1 MNQNNAEI
9 THLLNKSE
17 IDQHTWNDI
26 LPIVYKQLK
35 MMAHTIKAGHKKDNL
50 LNTTSL
56 VHEAF
61 IKIQKNTKLNIKGT
75 KHFYHVA
82 ALSMRQIITDTARA
96 KLTDKRNGVEHS
108 LDEDVALNLE
118 DKQTHSLTEI
128 LEIDKALNSLVEFSP
143 RLADIVTYH
152 FFAGYSFVEVADLLG
167 ISESTVIR
175 DWKKARAWLY
185 ASLKSKGN

>member
-9 THLLNKSE
+9 THLLNRSN
-17 IDQHTWNDI
+17 IDQNTWDDI
-26 LPIVYKQLK
+26 LPLVYKQLK
-35 MMAHTIKAGHKKDNL
+35 KMAHNIKSVHKKDDF

-61 IKIQKNTKLNIKGT
+61 IKIQKNTKLNLSGT
-75 KHFYHVA
+75 KHFYHIA
-82 ALSMRQIITDTARA
+82 ALAMRQIITDTARS
-96 KLTDKRNGVEHS
+96 KLTAKRNAIEYS
-108 LDEDVALNLE
+108 LDDEVAINLN
-118 DKQTHSLTEI
+118 DANSKSITEI
-128 LEIDKALNSLVEFSP
+128 LEIDKALDSLKEMSP

-152 FFAGYSFVEVADLLG
+152 FFAGYSFVEVADLLD

-185 ASLKSKGN
+185 SSLNS

>member
-9 THLLNKSE
+9 THLLNNSE
-17 IDQHTWNDI
+17 IDQHTWDDI

-35 MMAHTIKAGHKKDNL
+35 MMAHNIRAAHKKDNF

-61 IKIQKNTKLNIKGT
+61 IKIQKNNKLNIKGT

-82 ALSMRQIITDTARA
+82 ALAMRQIITDTARS
-96 KLTDKRNGVEHS
+96 KLTAKRDGVEYN
-108 LDEDVALNLE
+108 LDDVALSIE
-118 DKQTHSLTEI
+118 DNQTRSITEI
-128 LEIDKALNSLVEFSP
+128 LEIDNALDLLREMSP

-152 FFAGYSFVEVADLLG
+152 FFAGYSFIEVADLLD

-185 ASLKSKGN
+185 AYLKSNSE

>member
-9 THLLNKSE
+9 THLLNKSH
-17 IDQHTWNDI
+17 IDQNTWDDI
-26 LPIVYKQLK
+26 LPLVYKQLK
-35 MMAHTIKAGHKKDNL
+35 AMAHNIKSNHRKDDF

-61 IKIQKNTKLNIKGT
+61 IKIQKNSKLNLSGT

-82 ALSMRQIITDTARA
+82 ALAMRQIITDTARA
-96 KLTDKRNGVEHS
+96 KLTAKRKAIEHS
-108 LDEDVALNLE
+108 IDGDDVIELS
-118 DKQTHSLTEI
+118 DKKSSSITEI
-128 LEIDKALNSLVEFSP
+128 LEIDKALDALKEVSP

-152 FFAGYSFVEVADLLG
+152 FFAGYSFVEVANLMD

-175 DWKKARAWLY
+175 DWKKARAWLFS
-185 ASLKSKGN
+185 SLQ

>member
-1 MNQNNAEI
+1 MTQKSSEL
-9 THLLNKSE
+9 TYLLNQE
-17 IDQHTWNDI
+17 NINPENWDEI

-35 MMAHTIKAGHKKDNL
+35 AMAHNIKSGHKKDNF

-61 IKIQKNTKLNIKGT
+61 IKIQKNEKLSIKGS

-82 ALSMRQIITDTARA
+82 AMAMRQIITDTARA
-96 KLTDKRNGVEHS
+96 RLTAKRKAIEHS
-108 LDEDVALNLE
+108 IDGDTAF
-118 DKQTHSLTEI
+118 DISDTKSTSIHEI
-128 LEIDKALNSLVEFSP
+128 LEIDKALTQLAKMNQ

-152 FFAGYSFVEVADLLG
+152 FFAGYSFVEVADLLE

-175 DWKKARAWLY
+175 DWKKARAWLFS
-185 ASLKSKGN
+185 SLQ

>member
-1 MNQNNAEI
+1 MTKQNPNI
-9 THLLNKSE
+9 TSLLNQSE
-17 IDQHTWNDI
+17 INQQSWDDI

-35 MMAHTIKAGHKKDNL
+35 KMAHNIRAGHKKDNF

-61 IKIQKNTKLNIKGT
+61 IKIQKNDKLDIKGT

-82 ALSMRQIITDTARA
+82 ALAMRQIITDTARS
-96 KLTDKRNGVEHS
+96 KLTAKRDGIEHS
-108 LDEDVALNLE
+108 IDGEITLNLE
-118 DKQTHSLTEI
+118 DKRTHSITEI
-128 LEIDKALNSLVEFSP
+128 LEIDKALHALNEMSP

-152 FFAGYSFVEVADLLG
+152 FFAGYSFVEVADLLE

-175 DWKKARAWLY
+175 DWKKARAWLF
-185 ASLKSKGN
+185 ASLKNE